1 LKYWTAVKA
10 WGRLLLAAA
19 GAVLVAL
26 ALAAGTIATASG
38 ATETIGEL
46 GRPGTDCKT
55 VGEDS
60 IFLQAYFADTTGTII
75 EWSFQTGET
84 VPGPSTKLKVVSGGV
99 SGWYTVVGEAAVG
112 AMVPEALNTFDVEIP
127 VSRGDRLGLYTGKP
141 SSGQCFKG
149 DLYSSGE
156 EIHGDVPVGS
166 SAGGSGLKTGYHA
179 PISAVILPPPV
190 LLGISPGVGP
200 STGGTEVTIT
210 GENLRRVKAVSFG
223 SAPAASFSEV
233 DEGELKAIAPASAAG
248 IVDVQVTTAA
258 GTTPIVVGDRF
269 DYSAPA
275 PPTPP
280 GGGGVD
286 GGGSGAGGGAV
297 DGPKV
302 PATTSG
308 PAVCKVPNL
317 KGRKLAAARR
327 AVRAAGCR
335 LGKLRKARGVR
346 ASTGTVKSQ
355 GRKPGSSVPAGTK
368 VGVRLA

>member
-1 LKYWTAVKA
+1 VKV
-10 WGRLLLAAA
+10 GSRLLAAA
-19 GAVLVAL
+19 GAVLVVL
-26 ALAAGTIATASG
+26 GLAAATSTAAFG
-38 ATETIGEL
+38 ATEVIGEL
-46 GRPGTDCKT
+46 GRPGSDCKT

-60 IFLQAYFADTTGTII
+60 IFLQAYFADTSGTII
-75 EWSFQTGET
+75 EWSFQTGDT
-84 VPGPSTKLKVVSGGV
+84 VPGPTTKLKVVSGGV
-99 SGWYTVVGEAAVG
+99 SGFYTVVGEAAVG
-112 AMVPEALNTFDVEIP
+112 AMVPDALNTFDVEIP

-149 DLYSSGE
+149 DLYSSGG

-166 SAGGSGLKTGYHA
+166 SAGSSGLKTGYHA
-179 PISAVILPPPV
+179 TISAVILPPPV
-190 LLGISPGVGP
+190 LAAVSPGVGP
-200 STGGTEVTIT
+200 TTGGTEVTIT

-223 SAPAASFSEV
+223 SVPATSFREV
-233 DEGELKAIAPASAAG
+233 DEGELKAIAPASVAG
-248 IVDVQVTTAA
+248 TVDVQVTTAA

-280 GGGGVD
+280 GGGGV
-286 GGGSGAGGGAV
+286 GGGGAGAGGGVV
-297 DGPKV
+297 DGPKA
-302 PATTSG
+302 PAAPGAPG

-355 GRKPGSSVPAGTK
+355 SRRPGSSVSAGTK